1 MSCIS
6 STYFLLNVQT
16 KFLLFPHTV
25 IFSWLQ
31 SYHCTEFKESGK
43 ILQDTPQKKPQ
54 TNNFTYLSN
63 CIGKS
68 NMCPF
73 AYSWTLF
80 LQFTSISHTIQ
91 IIFASWTY
99 SWSIR
104 KTKCFNI
111 SLKFFCPVPLNS
123 EGGDITTGLYK
134 AQRHA
139 VTKRYPRPVDWP
151 NRVKFHKE
159 VVFRNVLHYR
169 VDLRHRVQRKKADI
183 VCTLKL
189 PSQRFSNLW

>member
-1 MSCIS
+1 M
-6 STYFLLNVQT
+6 
-16 KFLLFPHTV
+16 
-25 IFSWLQ
+25 
-31 SYHCTEFKESGK
+31 
-43 ILQDTPQKKPQ
+43 
-54 TNNFTYLSN
+54 
-63 CIGKS
+63 
-68 NMCPF
+68 PF
-73 AYSWTLF
+73 ACSWTLF
-80 LQFTSISHTIQ
+80 LQFISISHTIQ
-91 IIFASWTY
+91 IIFALWTY

-104 KTKCFNI
+104 TTKCFNI
-111 SLKFFCPVPLNS
+111 SLKFSCPVPLNS

-159 VVFRNVLHYR
+159 AVFRNVLHYR
-169 VDLRHRVQRKKADI
+169 VDLKQGVQRKKADI